1 MFGIPYEKVII
12 QSKLE
17 PPEIVDRL
25 KAVTSRFLWYKW
37 PPKDKDFVGTISL
50 DGFRIHRNIRNRN
63 TYLPLL
69 VGKIYVHNEGSEIV
83 VTMSLHPIAI
93 LLLLGL
99 FSYFFY
105 GLFIPDGEAGAILLF
120 CSVAFVFHLVMYL
133 MGFCPE
139 VSRAKERLQE
149 ILADK

>member
-17 PPEIVDRL
+17 PSEIVARL
-25 KAVTSRFLWYKW
+25 KAVTSHFLWYKW
-37 PPKDKDFVGTISL
+37 PPKDKDFVGTIFP
-50 DGFRIHRNIRNRN
+50 DRFRIHRNIRNRN

-69 VGKIYVHNEGSEIV
+69 VGKIHVNNEGSEIV

-93 LLLLGL
+93 LVLLGL
-99 FSYFFY
+99 FSYLFY
-105 GLFIPDGEAGAILLF
+105 VNFVPSGDPGAIF
-120 CSVAFVFHLVMYL
+120 VYCSGALIFHLVMYL
-133 MGFCPE
+133 MGFSPE